1 MLLNWTV
8 TWVTLCDHARS
19 RKASRLD
26 DPLDADEWQPF
37 GWAIPLIA
45 LLLRQHSPADRPDPM
60 ENAGRKTL
68 SWSRSRAG

>member
-1 MLLNWTV
+1 MLLSWTV
-8 TWVTLCDHARS
+8 TWVTLCENARS

-26 DPLDADEWQPF
+26 DPLDAGEWQPF
-37 GWAIPLIA
+37 RWAVPLIA
-45 LLLRQHSPADRPDPM
+45 LLLRQHSPTDRPDPV